1 MSTLKQPRL
10 KLRTLILFFALLLA
24 CVTLANSLWVIYTV
38 QRDVGISD
46 VLEDKTPY
54 GYRISVSVDQLLS
67 AELFRLD

>member
-10 KLRTLILFFALLLA
+10 KLRTLILLFALLSA
-24 CVTLANSLWVIYTV
+24 CVTLANSLWVIYTG

-54 GYRISVSVDQLLS
+54 GYRIPVSVDQLLS